1 MGHPLVEAFCRQ
13 GGTLQP
19 EFYRRCQRVFR
30 EEVQPMLDER
40 DRLLE
45 ENARLKDE
53 IATLRAQLDKTAR
66 RAAAKE
72 PVSA

>member
-40 DRLLE
+40 DRLIE
-45 ENARLKDE
+45 ENAALK
-53 IATLRAQLDKTAR
+53 AQVEKLTTRK
-66 RAAAKE
+66 AKAD
-72 PVSA
+72 PVPA